1 MPFAVDSSFDVAFWF
16 VDMALNENEYIQPQK
31 LHRLLF
37 ISQAYYAVANEGASL
52 MPAVFVAD
60 EMGPIE
66 PTIYSAFAKGRPK
79 VDVNMFLPENVDRF
93 LESIWSRFGR
103 QTAEQLMSVT
113 KNTVAYRQAI
123 KRGRRAH
130 ISLDS
135 MRNSFTKSQKGHLN
149 MAKPQIMRTQSG
161 DAVTVRA
168 WSPKKKLT
176 GRR

>member
-1 MPFAVDSSFDVAFWF
+1 MPFAVDNTFDVAFWF

-37 ISQAYYAVANEGASL
+37 ISQAYYAATNEGDFL

-79 VDVNMFLPENVDRF
+79 VDVNMFLPENVTSF
-93 LESIWSRFGR
+93 LENIWSRFGH
-103 QTAEQLMSVT
+103 QTSEQLMSVT
-113 KNTVAYRQAI
+113 KNTIAYRQAV

-135 MRNSFTKSQKGHLN
+135 MRNSFTKTKKSNLSLG
-149 MAKPQIMRTQSG
+149 KPKIMRTQSG
-161 DAVTVRA
+161 DPVTVKA
-168 WSPKKKLT
+168 WSPKKIT
-176 GRR
+176 